1 MACNWKV
8 YAENYLEGYHIPYMH
23 PALLKELK
31 MSSYR
36 IEVHEQS
43 ISHHV
48 SMRSESVHEGAWVF
62 IWPNTAINIYGKGA
76 SIERIVPIS
85 ENETQIVYQYLF
97 LEDAS
102 ASEKAETIAESERL
116 TKEDAK
122 ICEAVQ
128 RNLASGVYKKGY
140 LAPEHE
146 RGVLAFQ
153 QWVLRALE
161 NGESK

>member
-1 MACNWKV
+1 
-8 YAENYLEGYHIPYMH
+8 
-23 PALLKELK
+23 
-31 MSSYR
+31 
-36 IEVHEQS
+36 
-43 ISHHV
+43 
-48 SMRSESVHEGAWVF
+48 
-62 IWPNTAINIYGKGA
+62 
-76 SIERIVPIS
+76 PIS

-102 ASEKAETIAESERL
+102 ASEKAETIAESELL

-128 RNLASGVYKKGY
+128 HNLASGIYSKGY

-161 NGESK
+161 NGELKL